1 MPVEGREFGWDDE
14 IQSDAQEFVLLPEG
28 DYNATIEKVDRG
40 RSKGEGKLPPCNMA
54 IVYFT
59 VYGDHGEEVSLRE
72 NYILHERMEWKL
84 SELFRGTGLKKEGEK
99 IRMNWAAL
107 PGKTVRAHITQ
118 EPGLK
123 DPSKM
128 FNRIEKLYPKDAA
141 KPAFTPGKF

>member
-1 MPVEGREFGWDDE
+1 MPVEGRELGWDDE
-14 IQSDAQEFVLLPEG
+14 IQSDAQEFVLLSEG

-99 IRMNWAAL
+99 IRMNWGAL

-141 KPAFTPGKF
+141 

>member
-1 MPVEGREFGWDDE
+1 MPVEGRELGWEDE

-72 NYILHERMEWKL
+72 NYILHKRMEWKL
-84 SELFRGTGLKKEGEK
+84 SELYRSVGLKKEGEK
-99 IRMNWAAL
+99 IRMNWPAL
-107 PGKTVRAHITQ
+107 PGKTARAHITQ

>member
-99 IRMNWAAL
+99 IRMNWGAL
-107 PGKTVRAHITQ
+107 LGKTVRAHITQ